1 MENLEIACMII
12 PLAMQVAK
20 PPISDWN
27 SRTVS
32 LLSRRPSSRLGF
44 LHQIWHIFSKLLF
57 KTWRH
62 ERVKGGFP
70 WSLCMRLRCLRIF
83 FHLSV
88 RFVLKSTPKKT
99 TTALRFSAQAKRLVA
114 WRRGSNW
121 ANNKAK
127 KALSLN
133 DLDVFCCCC
142 CCNPSYP
149 FMEVIISFTTAW

>member
-1 MENLEIACMII
+1 MENLEIAWMII

-20 PPISDWN
+20 PPILIGIAAQLVCYHGAPAPGW
-27 SRTVS
+27 
-32 LLSRRPSSRLGF
+32 GF

-88 RFVLKSTPKKT
+88 RFVLKSTQKKT

-127 KALSLN
+127 EALSLN
-133 DLDVFCCCC
+133 QWFGCVLLLLLLL
-142 CCNPSYP
+142 
-149 FMEVIISFTTAW
+149 